1 MCICM
6 ICCSSRWTAHGGTQ
20 SGNNGTEWMPPQMFL
35 KGESIKSFPHPFTH
49 AIMPPTRTKPLPRA
63 SAALLPPY
71 VVPEVPGERPDADSL
86 RDMIYENSEGRCI
99 QLNADLCKAHAAAG
113 AL

>member
-1 MCICM
+1 
-6 ICCSSRWTAHGGTQ
+6 
-20 SGNNGTEWMPPQMFL
+20 MPPQIFL
-35 KGESIKSFPHPFTH
+35 KGESVKSFPNSFTH

-71 VVPEVPGERPDADSL
+71 VVPEGPGGRLDADSL
-86 RDMIYENSEGRCI
+86 RDMIYENSEGRRI
-99 QLNADLCKAHAAAG
+99 QLNAELCKAHAAAG